1 MHRGALFWG
10 GALVLLGSLLFLL
23 NVGVLTFP
31 VGAVFWPVVLI
42 LIGIWSLLSF
52 VRPRAGAAAE
62 AVSIPL
68 QGASKATVR
77 VHHGAGQLHIDASAD
92 PGALVSGT
100 FGGGLDQRV
109 RQQGDA
115 LDVDLRP
122 PEDFTRWAWPW
133 GWSGAGALDWT
144 LGLSRDVALTLDLN
158 TGASQTRM
166 DLSELKVSDLRLR
179 TGASETHVTLP
190 AAGVSRVRVEAGAAS
205 VVLRIPDG
213 VKGKIRMRGALS
225 DIAVDRERFPRS
237 GDVYQSADFDTAP
250 NRIEID
256 INMGVGSVK
265 LI

>member
-10 GALVLLGSLLFLL
+10 GALVLIGGLLFLRNL
-23 NVGVLTFP
+23 GVLTFP
-31 VGAVFWPVVLI
+31 VGAVLWPVVLI
-42 LIGIWSLLSF
+42 LIGIWSLLSIF
-52 VRPRAGAAAE
+52 RPRGSLAAE
-62 AVSIPL
+62 SASIPL
-68 QGASKATVR
+68 QGASKASVHVR
-77 VHHGAGQLHIDASAD
+77 HGAGQLRVDASAD

-109 RQQGDA
+109 RLQGDT

-133 GWSGAGALDWT
+133 GWSAAGALDWT
-144 LGLSRDVALTLDLN
+144 LGLSRDVSLELDLQ

-190 AAGVSRVRVEAGAAS
+190 AAGISRVRVEAGAAS

-237 GDVYQSADFDTAP
+237 GDVYQSPDFDGAA
-250 NRIEID
+250 NRVEID
-256 INMGVGSVK
+256 IDMGVGSVK